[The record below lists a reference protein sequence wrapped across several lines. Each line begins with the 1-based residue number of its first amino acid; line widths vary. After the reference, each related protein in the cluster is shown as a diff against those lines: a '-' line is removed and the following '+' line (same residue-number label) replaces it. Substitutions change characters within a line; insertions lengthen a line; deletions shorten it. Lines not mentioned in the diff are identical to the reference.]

1 MSRFIGFS
9 RQTAR
14 QTERVSLNHCSITFF
29 LKMEHVLSFHS
40 RANFPRCKLYTS
52 WVFFH
57 ITRNLY
63 KKNIPEFFTNDV
75 FTLQQGGKMGSKN
88 GRQKCNLFSNIAS
101 KRVSQV
107 CFAFYHTRIKPVLH
121 QIRLLHVA
129 KSCCRKLRVVILFA
143 TNCVHV
149 ARFTGLRQT
158 GFAISDVTP
167 VHGATPA

>member
-1 MSRFIGFS
+1 MYYLFIAAQIFRAANYIHLGFFFI
-9 RQTAR
+9 
-14 QTERVSLNHCSITFF
+14 SLVICT
-29 LKMEHVLSFHS
+29 
-40 RANFPRCKLYTS
+40 
-52 WVFFH
+52 
-57 ITRNLY
+57 
-63 KKNIPEFFTNDV
+63 KKNIPEFLTNDV

-88 GRQKCNLFSNIAS
+88 GRQKCNLFNNIAS

-107 CFAFYHTRIKPVLH
+107 RFAFYHTRIKPVLH

-149 ARFTGLRQT
+149 ARFTGVRQT

>member
-1 MSRFIGFS
+1 
-9 RQTAR
+9 
-14 QTERVSLNHCSITFF
+14 
-29 LKMEHVLSFHS
+29 MEHLLFFHC

-52 WVFFH
+52 SVFFH

-63 KKNIPEFFTNDV
+63 KKIFQNFLPMMFLRYSRVVKWAAKT
-75 FTLQQGGKMGSKN
+75 GGKN
-88 GRQKCNLFSNIAS
+88 VTCFSNIAS

-107 CFAFYHTRIKPVLH
+107 RFAFYHTRIKPVLH

-149 ARFTGLRQT
+149 ARFTGPRQT
-158 GFAISDVTP
+158 CFAKSDVTP
-167 VHGATPA
+167 VHGATPAYVYPIRSQNSRNLQIRFELGW

>member
-1 MSRFIGFS
+1 
-9 RQTAR
+9 
-14 QTERVSLNHCSITFF
+14 
-29 LKMEHVLSFHS
+29 MEHVLSFHS

-52 WVFFH
+52 WGFFH

-75 FTLQQGGKMGSKN
+75 FTLQQGGKMGSNK
-88 GRQKCNLFSNIAS
+88 GRQKCNLFTNIAS

-107 CFAFYHTRIKPVLH
+107 RFAFYHTRIKPVLQ

-149 ARFTGLRQT
+149 ARFTGPRQT
-158 GFAISDVTP
+158 CFAKSDVTP
-167 VHGATPA
+167 VHGATPAYVYPIRSQNSRNLQIRFELGW

>member
-1 MSRFIGFS
+1 MYYLFIAAQIFRAANYIHLGFFFI
-9 RQTAR
+9 
-14 QTERVSLNHCSITFF
+14 SLVICI
-29 LKMEHVLSFHS
+29 
-40 RANFPRCKLYTS
+40 
-52 WVFFH
+52 
-57 ITRNLY
+57 

-149 ARFTGLRQT
+149 ARFTGPRQT
-158 GFAISDVTP
+158 CFAISDVTP
-167 VHGATPA
+167 VHGATPV

>member
-1 MSRFIGFS
+1 MYYLFIAAQIFRAANYIHLGF
-9 RQTAR
+9 
-14 QTERVSLNHCSITFF
+14 
-29 LKMEHVLSFHS
+29 
-40 RANFPRCKLYTS
+40 
-52 WVFFH
+52 FFH

-63 KKNIPEFFTNDV
+63 KKNIPEFLTNDV

-107 CFAFYHTRIKPVLH
+107 RFAFYHTRIKPLLH

-129 KSCCRKLRVVILFA
+129 KSCCRKLRVVTLFA